1 VRDLLTG
8 WRDRTWPHRL
18 LPGHRWQEPADVV
31 AVAGVSERAGA
42 TTLAVLLAAV
52 YAGPGRGRVLVT
64 DAASG
69 LGRLGEVLAGRSD
82 GQVSLPGADS
92 WAVLAPHLERTAE
105 GCWTV
110 IADGAGPADAEAEP
124 LACQLALAALSPHFA
139 VVVLDCGWL
148 AVPRS
153 RFFLGLAD
161 SRVLATPATVEGVL
175 AAAAALDRLPALVG
189 LVGTPDPRAVDLASA
204 SRLLTGRGGTLHELP
219 HDPVLAAGGDAV
231 PDALSPDLR
240 EATLALATAL
250 LRTRHRPHTVPE
262 EP

>member
-1 VRDLLTG
+1 MRDLLAG

-18 LPGHRWQEPADVV
+18 LDGHRWQEPADVV

-64 DAASG
+64 DAGTG
-69 LGRLGEVLAGRSD
+69 LSRLGELLAGRSD
-82 GQVSLPGADS
+82 GQVSLPGE

-105 GCWTV
+105 GCWT
-110 IADGAGPADAEAEP
+110 ITADGPAADDAEAEP

-161 SRVLATPATVEGVL
+161 ARVLATPATVEGVL
-175 AAAAALDRLPALVG
+175 AAGMALDRLQDRDAVVG
-189 LVGTPDPRAVDLASA
+189 LVGTADPRAVDLHSA
-204 SRLLTGRGGTLHELP
+204 RHLLSARGGTLHELP
-219 HDPVLAAGGDAV
+219 HDPGLAANGPAV
-231 PDALSPDLR
+231 PDALTPALR
-240 EATLALATAL
+240 EATLALATDL
-250 LRTRHRPHTVPE
+250 LRRGRPRPTPE